1 LFKIPKD
8 SNLFW
13 SPQYNV
19 PLLTNIPL
27 VVTIHDLLHLK
38 ILFPDFGFVKRL
50 VSKFFFYV
58 CSVKARLIFFNSFFT
73 RNEFLSLFNYSV
85 DRCQVTHLAV
95 DQQLFQNNVSA
106 EVINFNYFLMI
117 GNIKPHKN
125 FEFAIPGFLEFSKNY
140 DCKLVI
146 IGRYENFITTS
157 KSTLEL
163 INQNRD
169 RIIFLGKISNNELIN
184 YLESSL
190 GLIFPSIYEGFGLP
204 PLEAMSLG
212 VPIIASFIP
221 TTLEI
226 CGEELPFYFHLNDSE
241 KYIEQL
247 NNVFTLSDDEK
258 YILKNK
264 MQFHVNRFSWDKCS
278 KLTIENFL
286 KII

>member
-1 LFKIPKD
+1 
-8 SNLFW
+8 
-13 SPQYNV
+13 
-19 PLLTNIPL
+19 
-27 VVTIHDLLHLK
+27 
-38 ILFPDFGFVKRL
+38 
-50 VSKFFFYV
+50 
-58 CSVKARLIFFNSFFT
+58 
-73 RNEFLSLFNYSV
+73 
-85 DRCQVTHLAV
+85 
-95 DQQLFQNNVSA
+95 
-106 EVINFNYFLMI
+106 MI

-125 FEFAIPGFLEFSKNY
+125 FEFAIRGFLEFTKNY

-157 KSTLEL
+157 KPTLDL

-184 YLESSL
+184 YLKSSH

-212 VPIIASFIP
+212 VPIVASFIP

-226 CGEELPFYFHLNDSE
+226 CGEELPFYFQLDDSE
-241 KYIEQL
+241 QYIDQL
-247 NNVFTLSDDEK
+247 NNVFTLSDVK
-258 YILKNK
+258 KNILKNK